1 MIVRF
6 ANPNILYLLF
16 ILIPLAAG
24 YIYKQ
29 RQGHATMVVSTVDGV
44 LSAPRSLKYYLRHL
58 PFFFRAAALALLI
71 VALARPQSASDD
83 QSVSTEGVDIVL
95 ALDIST
101 TMEARDLK
109 PNRLEAAKE
118 VASKFIMDRK
128 DDRMGLVLFAGES
141 FTQVPLTTDR
151 MTLINMLSQVEP
163 MMVDDGTA
171 IGSGIATAVNR
182 LRESSAKS
190 KVVILL
196 TDGENNS
203 GSITPLM
210 AAEAAA
216 ALGIKIHTIGV
227 GTKGTAPMPAID
239 AWGRK
244 TFVQAPVKIDEKLL
258 SQIADMTGGNYYRAT
273 DKESLADIYDRIN
286 SMEKTKID
294 VERQTIYSE
303 RYYIFVLAA
312 LVSLIAALVIRHL
325 YLRQIP

>member
-1 MIVRF
+1 MIVRL
-6 ANPNILYLLF
+6 ANPQMLYLL
-16 ILIPLAAG
+16 LLLLPMVAW
-24 YIYKQ
+24 YIYGL
-29 RQGHATMVVSTVDGV
+29 RQGAAAMLVSTVDGV
-44 LSAPRSLKYYLRHL
+44 EGAPRSLKYYMRHL
-58 PFFFRAAALALLI
+58 PFALQAAAVALLI
-71 VALARPQSASDD
+71 VALARPQSASDT

-109 PNRLEAAKE
+109 PDRLEAAKE
-118 VASKFIMDRK
+118 VASKFVMDRTG
-128 DDRMGLVLFAGES
+128 DRMALVLFAGES

-151 MTLINMLSQVEP
+151 MTLINMLSQART

-182 LRESSAKS
+182 LRGSDAES
-190 KVVILL
+190 KVIVLL

-216 ALGIKIHTIGV
+216 ALGIKIYAIGV

-239 AWGRK
+239 QWGRK
-244 TFVQAPVKIDEKLL
+244 TFVQAPVKIDEQLL
-258 SQIADMTGGNYYRAT
+258 RQIAYLTGGLYYRAT

-294 VERQTIYSE
+294 VEEQIVYGE
-303 RYYIFVLAA
+303 RYHIFVLAA
-312 LVSLIAALVIRHL
+312 LAALLAMLLLRHL

>member
-6 ANPNILYLLF
+6 ANPHMLYLLLVLP
-16 ILIPLAAG
+16 LIAAG
-24 YIYKQ
+24 YIYKC
-29 RQGHATMVVSTVDGV
+29 RQGGAAMLVSTVDGV
-44 LSAPRSLKYYLRHL
+44 AGAPRSVRYYLRHV
-58 PFFFRAAALALLI
+58 PFVLQALAVALLI
-71 VALARPQSASDD
+71 VALARPQSASDN

-101 TMEARDLK
+101 TMEARDLR

-118 VASKFIMDRK
+118 VASKFVMDRK
-128 DDRMGLVLFAGES
+128 GDRMALVLFAGES

-151 MTLINMLSQVEP
+151 MTLINMLSQATP

-182 LRESSAKS
+182 LRGSDAKS
-190 KVVILL
+190 KVIVLL

-216 ALGIKIHTIGV
+216 ALGIKIYAIGV
-227 GTKGTAPMPAID
+227 GSKGTAPMPAID
-239 AWGRK
+239 PWGRK
-244 TFVQAPVKIDEKLL
+244 TFVQAPVRIDEELL
-258 SQIADMTGGNYYRAT
+258 RRIADMTGGLYYRAT
-273 DKESLADIYDRIN
+273 DKESLSDIYDRIN

-294 VERQTIYSE
+294 VEEQIVYGE
-303 RYYIFVLAA
+303 RYYPFVLWAVVA
-312 LVSLIAALVIRHL
+312 LIAMLLLRHL

>member
-1 MIVRF
+1 M
-6 ANPNILYLLF
+6 L
-16 ILIPLAAG
+16 
-24 YIYKQ
+24 
-29 RQGHATMVVSTVDGV
+29 VSTVEGV
-44 LSAPRSLKYYLRHL
+44 EAAPRSLRYYLRHL
-58 PFFFRAAALALLI
+58 PFALQALAVALLI
-71 VALARPQSASDD
+71 VALARPQSASDS
-83 QSVSTEGVDIVL
+83 QTVSTEGVDIVL

-109 PNRLEAAKE
+109 PDRLEAAKD
-118 VASKFIMDRK
+118 VASKFVMDRTG
-128 DDRMGLVLFAGES
+128 DRMALVLFAGES

-151 MTLINMLSQVEP
+151 MTLINMLSQART

-182 LRESSAKS
+182 LRGSDAKS
-190 KVVILL
+190 KVIVLL

-216 ALGIKIHTIGV
+216 ALGIRIYAIGV
-227 GTKGTAPMPAID
+227 GSKGTAPMPAID

-244 TFVQAPVKIDEKLL
+244 TFVQAPVKIDEELL
-258 SQIADMTGGNYYRAT
+258 RSIADMTGGLYYRAT
-273 DKESLADIYDRIN
+273 DKESLSDIYDRIN

-294 VERQTIYSE
+294 VEEQTVYGE
-303 RYYIFVLAA
+303 RYYPFVLWAVVA
-312 LVSLIAALVIRHL
+312 LVAMLALRHL

>member
-1 MIVRF
+1 M
-6 ANPNILYLLF
+6 LYLL
-16 ILIPLAAG
+16 LLLLPMAAG
-24 YIYKQ
+24 YVYKC
-29 RQGHATMVVSTVDGV
+29 RQGGAAMLVSTVEGV
-44 LSAPRSLKYYLRHL
+44 EAAPRSLRYYLRHV
-58 PFFFRAAALALLI
+58 PFALQALAVALLI
-71 VALARPQSASDD
+71 VALARPQSASDS
-83 QSVSTEGVDIVL
+83 QTVSTEGVDIVL

-109 PNRLEAAKE
+109 PDRLEAAKD
-118 VASKFIMDRK
+118 VASKFVMDRTG
-128 DDRMGLVLFAGES
+128 DRMALVLFAGES

-151 MTLINMLSQVEP
+151 MTLINMLSQART

-182 LRESSAKS
+182 LRGSDAKS
-190 KVVILL
+190 KVIVLL

-216 ALGIKIHTIGV
+216 ALGIRIYAIGV
-227 GTKGTAPMPAID
+227 GSKGTAPMPAID

-244 TFVQAPVKIDEKLL
+244 TFVQAPVKIDEELL
-258 SQIADMTGGNYYRAT
+258 RSIAEMTGGLYYRAT
-273 DKESLADIYDRIN
+273 DKESLSDIYDRIN

-294 VERQTIYSE
+294 VEEQTVYGE
-303 RYYIFVLAA
+303 RYYPFVLWAVVA
-312 LVSLIAALVIRHL
+312 LVAMLALRHL